1 MLGKLTIFFLSAKLN
16 CWFFCHKELGDP
28 LAGPGRKGAGWA
40 GTPPRGWDCLAGA
53 GCGGRGR
60 AGAAGRMQGEIIC
73 IGDELISGQVGDQ
86 NARYAASRFTS
97 LGIGLRAISL
107 VRDDPA
113 AIGEALARGLGRSDF
128 LLVTGGLGATD
139 DDLTSAAAARALG
152 LALGESAAML
162 ANLAAA
168 WGPGTKPPHR
178 GPQDGSLLPAGAESW
193 GRAARAFAWRTRW
206 RPVYLMPG
214 VPAEMRGLLDRAVLP
229 RLLARQPA
237 GGSVATRELR
247 VFGLGESE
255 IQDRLAGLADSGAG
269 IGYYPEGVEERLF
282 LMGRGP
288 DPSAA
293 EGRVDRLAAEVGRR
307 LAGLVVAEDGETL
320 ERAVVRILAARGL
333 GLALAESC
341 TGGLVGHRLT
351 RCPAP
356 RWSYCGA
363 TWSIP
368 TRPRRAPG
376 GIPRHPAT
384 HGAVSAQCAREMAL
398 GARRAARCAL
408 GIAITGIA
416 GPDGGS
422 REKPGHGV
430 LRPGPGRGGLDRA
443 PPLLWRP
450 RRHQGPGGRDALFWL
465 RRHGENA

>member
-1 MLGKLTIFFLSAKLN
+1 
-16 CWFFCHKELGDP
+16 
-28 LAGPGRKGAGWA
+28 
-40 GTPPRGWDCLAGA
+40 
-53 GCGGRGR
+53 
-60 AGAAGRMQGEIIC
+60 MQGEIIC

-168 WGPGTKPPHR
+168 WGARDQGLPIAARKMA
-178 GPQDGSLLPAGAESW
+178 LLPAGAEVL
-193 GRAARAFAWRTRW
+193 GEGCAGFCLETPAG
-206 RPVYLMPG
+206 RPVYFLPG

-237 GGSVATRELR
+237 GGSLATRELR

-269 IGYYPEGVEERLF
+269 IGYYPQGVEERLF

-288 DPSAA
+288 DPAAA

-351 RCPAP
+351 QVPGASVVLLRGYVVYSNQAKEELLGVSPA
-356 RWSYCGA
+356 
-363 TWSIP
+363 TL
-368 TRPRRAPG
+368 
-376 GIPRHPAT
+376 AT

-422 REKPGHGV
+422 REKPVGTVFFG
-430 LRPGPGRGGLDRA
+430 LARGEEAWTEHRRFYGDRA
-443 PPLLWRP
+443 GIKA
-450 RRHQGPGGRDALFWL
+450 QAAETALFWL